1 MDHAT
6 REKKMELLRF
16 LQNQVGNLSSGN
28 NLKKV
33 YNNKISQLN
42 SELYPKQSKGA
53 QSTQKT
59 FSSNNKS
66 RKRSRRKR
74 SKRRSRG
81 RRSRRRSRGRRSRR
95 RSRGRR
101 SRRRS
106 RGRRS
111 RRRSRGKRSRGRHKR
126 RHRMETP
133 SGAGNGMPDIGVT
146 DMLMFGNCSGLRSRA
161 ELLHAVDGMPPLE
174 GELAQYLLETY
185 PRGQCAEFSL
195 GDLRV
200 GLKGE
205 MTALSGHPEHRYL
218 RNEVFEPLSELER
231 GSDGIEIAGK
241 VLKDTIYDLINK
253 QYLKLGVIF
262 GTVSPSPGGFRQP
275 AFLSP
280 STVGGGTAATPGTRQ
295 TSVPFGTPGPGSSD
309 LYGTPLART

>member
-16 LQNQVGNLSSGN
+16 LQNQVGNLSAGN
-28 NLKKV
+28 KLKTV
-33 YNNKISQLN
+33 YTNMISKLN
-42 SELYPKQSKGA
+42 SELYPKQSKSA
-53 QSTQKT
+53 QKV

-66 RKRSRRKR
+66 RK
-74 SKRRSRG
+74 
-81 RRSRRRSRGRRSRR
+81 RSRRRSRGRRSRR
-95 RSRGRR
+95 RSRGR
-101 SRRRS
+101 SR
-106 RGRRS
+106 RRS
-111 RRRSRGKRSRGRHKR
+111 RRRSRGKRSRRRSRGKRSRRRSRGKRSRRHKR
-126 RHRMETP
+126 RHRMEVS

-161 ELLHAVDGMPPLE
+161 ELLHAVDSMPPLE
-174 GELAQYLLETY
+174 GELVQYLLETY

-195 GDLRV
+195 GDLRI

-205 MTALSGHPEHRYL
+205 MAALSGYPEHRYL

-253 QYLKLGVIF
+253 QYLKLGVTF

-275 AFLSP
+275 LFSSP
-280 STVGGGTAATPGTRQ
+280 STIAGGTAATPGTQQ
-295 TSVPFGTPGPGSSD
+295 TSVPFGTPGPVSSD
-309 LYGTPLART
+309 LFGTPLTRT

>member
-16 LQNQVGNLSSGN
+16 LQNQVGNLSAGN
-28 NLKKV
+28 KLKTV
-33 YNNKISQLN
+33 YTNMISKLN
-42 SELYPKQSKGA
+42 SELYPKQSKSA
-53 QSTQKT
+53 QKV

-66 RKRSRRKR
+66 RK
-74 SKRRSRG
+74 
-81 RRSRRRSRGRRSRR
+81 RSRRRSRGRRSRR
-95 RSRGRR
+95 RSRGR
-101 SRRRS
+101 S

-111 RRRSRGKRSRGRHKR
+111 RRHKR

-161 ELLHAVDGMPPLE
+161 ELLHAVDSMPPLE
-174 GELAQYLLETY
+174 GELVQYLLETY

-195 GDLRV
+195 GDLRI

-205 MTALSGHPEHRYL
+205 MAALSGYPEHRYL

-253 QYLKLGVIF
+253 QYLKLGVTF

-275 AFLSP
+275 LFSSP
-280 STVGGGTAATPGTRQ
+280 STIAGGTAATPGTQQ
-295 TSVPFGTPGPGSSD
+295 TSVPFGTPGPVSSD
-309 LYGTPLART
+309 LFGTPLART

>member
-1 MDHAT
+1 
-6 REKKMELLRF
+6 
-16 LQNQVGNLSSGN
+16 
-28 NLKKV
+28 
-33 YNNKISQLN
+33 
-42 SELYPKQSKGA
+42 
-53 QSTQKT
+53 
-59 FSSNNKS
+59 
-66 RKRSRRKR
+66 
-74 SKRRSRG
+74 
-81 RRSRRRSRGRRSRR
+81 
-95 RSRGRR
+95 
-101 SRRRS
+101 
-106 RGRRS
+106 
-111 RRRSRGKRSRGRHKR
+111 
-126 RHRMETP
+126 METP

-174 GELAQYLLETY
+174 SELAQYLLETY

-205 MTALSGHPEHRYL
+205 MAALSGYPEHRYL

-253 QYLKLGVIF
+253 QYLKLGVTF
-262 GTVSPSPGGFRQP
+262 GTVSPSPAGFRQP
-275 AFLSP
+275 LFSSP

-309 LYGTPLART
+309 IYGTPLART